1 MGRALEIAAAVRSGE
16 RSARSVAEEHL
27 AAIEAREPEIH
38 AFNLVTAA
46 DALAAADAVD
56 ARVARG
62 EDPGPLAGVPVAL
75 KDNLCTRG
83 VATTCSSRILEGWK
97 PPYTATAVERVLAA
111 AGDIAYYSEDRGY
124 VAYGRPRA
132 VFVIAP
138 VDGPRPAAAGL
149 EAACVSIGVVP
160 PREDATLAPKLTSAF
175 VEADAEKRAAKL
187 LALLK
192 SVPGDEAHDDAFY
205 TAYRLGYAALQA
217 LPRTEAIQP
226 RAPPWLCG
234 SISTGRV
241 APVQS
246 EPTSSPSSTA

>member
-111 AGDIAYYSEDRGY
+111 GG
-124 VAYGRPRA
+124 V
-132 VFVIAP
+132 P
-138 VDGPRPAAAGL
+138 VGKTNLDEFAMGSST
-149 EAACVSIGVVP
+149 EN
-160 PREDATLAPKLTSAF
+160 SAF
-175 VEADAEKRAAKL
+175 GPTRNPRDPSRVDR
-187 LALLK
+187 K
-192 SVPGDEAHDDAFY
+192 S
-205 TAYRLGYAALQA
+205 TRLN
-217 LPRTEAIQP
+217 
-226 RAPPWLCG
+226 
-234 SISTGRV
+234 
-241 APVQS
+241 
-246 EPTSSPSSTA
+246 SSH